1 MADGEN
7 VVRTSV
13 RALTTGDTEDH
24 GGRTTGGS
32 LLRHGLDTGRNRGR
46 NSVRNSVRNIFEERL
61 RSGLRQNGQA
71 HECVRPYVFFA
82 CFVLL
87 GALVACAKPPQP
99 ETTETPQ
106 PTGLESIPAPDP
118 SKYPNFS
125 DLTGW
130 KNPYLVVRADGIGF
144 VDLSNREIHVL
155 TQEEIPAELV
165 ALPSSAWPY
174 GRVVLVAQAV
184 PKNPS
189 EQTKADLRK
198 NRALLLGT
206 LKDLDVQV
214 REAP

>member
-7 VVRTSV
+7 VVRTVVRTVV
-13 RALTTGDTEDH
+13 RALTTGDTEDQ
-24 GGRTTGGS
+24 GGS
-32 LLRHGLDTGRNRGR
+32 PRRRGRDTGR
-46 NSVRNSVRNIFEERL
+46 SIVRNSVRNT
-61 RSGLRQNGQA
+61 
-71 HECVRPYVFFA
+71 YVFFA
-82 CFVLL
+82 CLVLL
-87 GALVACAKPPQP
+87 GALVGCSKPPQP
-99 ETTETPQ
+99 ETEETPQ

-118 SKYPNFS
+118 SKYPDFS
-125 DLTGW
+125 DMTAW
-130 KNPYLVVRADGIGF
+130 KNPYLVVREDGIGF

-155 TQEEIPAELV
+155 KQEEIPAELV

-174 GRVVLVAQAV
+174 GRVVLVAQAA

-206 LKDLDVQV
+206 LKELDVQV